1 MTKYKTK
8 RMDKIKFNEKVA
20 NGQIM
25 IGGLANSAGVYITK
39 ITKNRVWF
47 K

>member
-25 IGGLANSAGVYITK
+25 IGGLGNPQGVCITK